1 MHRWGAKVMAQITH
15 RGRRGNGTVTEQ
27 ALVAPS
33 PVYERVSRT
42 VPRALRA
49 DEIREIVAA
58 YAAAARRLQRAGF
71 DGAEISGYARHLID
85 QFWSPQI
92 NQRDDEY
99 GGSFVNRMRFGVEV
113 IESVREAVGSDF
125 TVGLRISGDEL
136 IPGGRGIEGAKEIV
150 AYLDQLGCLD
160 YFSVAGATGEPVSI
174 GHRVIPAFDAPQ
186 GVYAQYAAEVRKA
199 TDRPVL
205 YTGRV
210 SDPEFADSLIAEGI
224 CDLVGMTRALIADP
238 HLPNKVAADALQEVK
253 PCVAMQ
259 QGCVGRG
266 PQGLYT
272 GCTHNPVIGREKEL
286 RDTTP
291 ARTTRRVLVIGGGPG
306 GLEAARVASSR
317 GHQVTLLEARPFLGG
332 RVAISSRAP
341 MRPEWGQS
349 IDWLVRQA
357 HKAGVEVRTG
367 VEADAAVVAELQPDA
382 VVVATGSTPH
392 LPQLPG
398 TDLPGVTT
406 AEDVFA
412 HPPQLTTPASCLVV
426 DLFGNAE
433 AGLAAHALAVAGHR
447 VRILTPYHMIAE
459 MEEKSTRAPVYDN
472 LCRAGWTS
480 SLTRTSWPSDL
491 AIRSLWNW
499 SRSTP
504 EAPAVSRGSNWSSS
518 ATAHARAMA
527 STKSSR
533 RGHGKPISSE
543 TRSLRGASSRRCW
556 RRPGSRAGCDQ
567 SCWVRGLIGFRS
579 GGVARGPGLA
589 GRRSPPGA
597 PRPPHPFRS
606 SKGIRRLSGPGTG
619 ADPEAG
625 AVPVLAGPCHVDQ
638 EGALEAGLGP
648 YVADPGL
655 LSQQAQRRRAEGI
668 VLVLRLRLCECV
680 TRFVPQAED
689 TIAFIDDDCS
699 RHHERAALAVC
710 TRAPL
715 GVITGSVIHRHQRHL
730 LGRVLMDVV
739 GEFLDDVVVPDAH
752 GALSPLRSV

>member
-1 MHRWGAKVMAQITH
+1 MSRLTHLTSPFQLGKLTVRNRIVSTPHTTRFPRDGYITDDYIDYYREKARGGVGLLQCFGSMTVHPSSPYQDWGTVKNWDDSSLPTFEKFAEEMHRWGAKVMAQITH

-58 YAAAARRLQRAGF
+58 YAAAAVRLQRAGF
-71 DGAEISGYARHLID
+71 DGVEVSGYARHLID
-85 QFWSPQI
+85 QFWSPEI

-210 SDPEFADSLIAEGI
+210 SDPEFADSLIAHGI

-286 RDTTP
+286 RDTAP

-357 HKAGVEVRTG
+357 HKTGVEVRTG

-406 AEDVFA
+406 AEGVFA

-426 DLFGNAE
+426 DLIGNAE

-459 MEEKSTRAPVYDN
+459 MEEKSTREPVYDN
-472 LCRAGWTS
+472 LCRAGVDIITDHDVVAVRPGD
-480 SLTRTSWPSDL
+480 SLTVELEQVYT
-491 AIRSLWNW
+491 
-499 SRSTP
+499 
-504 EAPAVSRGSNWSSS
+504 
-518 ATAHARAMA
+518 
-527 STKSSR
+527 
-533 RGHGKPISSE
+533 
-543 TRSLRGASSRRCW
+543 RGASSIEGLELVVFSDGA
-556 RRPGSRAGCDQ
+556 RPRDGLYQELKTGPWETHLVGDA
-567 SCWVRGLIGFRS
+567 VAPRGILEAMLEATR
-579 GGVARGPGLA
+579 VARGL
-589 GRRSPPGA
+589 
-597 PRPPHPFRS
+597 
-606 SKGIRRLSGPGTG
+606 
-619 ADPEAG
+619 
-625 AVPVLAGPCHVDQ
+625 
-638 EGALEAGLGP
+638 
-648 YVADPGL
+648 
-655 LSQQAQRRRAEGI
+655 
-668 VLVLRLRLCECV
+668 
-680 TRFVPQAED
+680 
-689 TIAFIDDDCS
+689 
-699 RHHERAALAVC
+699 
-710 TRAPL
+710 
-715 GVITGSVIHRHQRHL
+715 
-730 LGRVLMDVV
+730 
-739 GEFLDDVVVPDAH
+739 
-752 GALSPLRSV
+752 